1 MPTTDDLELVVKLKE
16 ENEKLLTELNAVKS
30 TKEDLEKKIESSTTD
45 IQRLQRII
53 ADHVISKETTF
64 EPAKPRSLQELFI
77 NEYNKNKE

>member
-53 ADHVISKETTF
+53 ADHVISKETTS
-64 EPAKPRSLQELFI
+64 EPAKPKSLQELFI

>member
-30 TKEDLEKKIESSTTD
+30 TKEDLEKKIESSSTD

-53 ADHVISKETTF
+53 ADHVISKETTS
-64 EPAKPRSLQELFI
+64 EPAKPKSLQELFI

>member
-30 TKEDLEKKIESSTTD
+30 TKEDLEKKIESSSTD

-53 ADHVISKETTF
+53 ADHVISKETTS
-64 EPAKPRSLQELFI
+64 EPAKPKSLQELFI
-77 NEYNKNKE
+77 SEYNKNKE